1 VKVAVQGMA
10 QGHRGVQPVA
20 VSATLSHALK
30 IAGVFEL
37 SNDALRCALGDAHQ
51 LGDIP
56 QSDIRIFGDAQQHVS
71 VIGEESPV
79 RHAASL
85 SSTADSIPKPHSSYC
100 YPDLY
105 NVLYFSCFGRQVN
118 EGDVVIGLVLMITA
132 LTAAP
137 AAVVAGGPVGR
148 LSADTRARAAA
159 SITGVGWL
167 ATVFL
172 GVLQLTVPAWASL
185 GSFAVPGLRIDALA
199 IVMLL
204 LVLGLSSLIQFF
216 AVRYLRGDRRQM
228 WFVVTA
234 NLMTAST
241 VVMVCASTVLV
252 FGLAWVGAGASLVGM
267 LATYRQLPQALD
279 GVRRTALR
287 LLIGDLSLAAAV
299 ALLMIIHGGDI
310 LFADL
315 GRTLR
320 DAPTGVMTAVAVLL
334 VIPALARSS
343 QVPFHGWL
351 PATLAAPTP
360 VSALLHA
367 GVVNAGAILILR
379 FSPVIGGSR
388 WGMSLIFCAG
398 AVTLVY
404 ASVVRLVKPDVKGRL
419 VFSTMAQ
426 MGFMMLAC
434 GLGAFA
440 AAVLHLIA
448 HGLFKSAL
456 FLGAGSGVA
465 RSAKQRSWPA
475 RRPPGRIQATA
486 AVVLSLGV
494 PIAAIFAARS
504 VLNIELSTASQA
516 LQFFVVFTAGV
527 ALGTTLW
534 ANFTPATVVLGGLAI
549 TVLAFG
555 YSALVGLFDAALTF
569 QPVTASVDVW
579 WLLLPGGALLAM
591 QVLLLPTGSG
601 NPLVRRL
608 YPLVLA
614 AGTPTPRRRAQV
626 PLRKGVTA

>member
-1 VKVAVQGMA
+1 MA
-10 QGHRGVQPVA
+10 QGHRGVQSVA
-20 VSATLSHALK
+20 VAATLAHALK
-30 IAGVFEL
+30 VAGIFEFPD
-37 SNDALRCALGDAHQ
+37 DALCRALCDSHQ
-51 LGDIP
+51 LGDIA
-56 QSDIRIFGDAQQHVS
+56 QSNIRIFGDAQQHVG

-79 RHAASL
+79 RHALSL
-85 SSTADSIPKPHSSYC
+85 SSTAHGIPKTFSSYC
-100 YPDLY
+100 YPDFD
-105 NVLYFSCFGRQVN
+105 NVLYFSCFSRQVN
-118 EGDVVIGLVLMITA
+118 EEHVMIGLVLMVAA

-137 AAVVAGGPVGR
+137 AAVVAGGLVGR
-148 LSADTRARAAA
+148 RSGETGARAAA
-159 SITGVGWL
+159 SLTGVGWL
-167 ATVFL
+167 ATFSL
-172 GVLQLTVPAWASL
+172 AVLQLTVPAAASL
-185 GSFAVPGLRIDALA
+185 EGFAVHGLRVDALA

-216 AVRYLRGDRRQM
+216 AVRYLRGDPRQV

-252 FGLAWVGAGASLVGM
+252 FGLAWVGAGAGLVGM

-287 LLIGDLSLAAAV
+287 LMIGDLSLAAAV
-299 ALLMIIHGGDI
+299 AIMMIIQGGDI
-310 LFADL
+310 PFADL

-320 DAPTGVMTAVAVLL
+320 DAPTGVTTTVAVLL

-379 FSPVIGGSR
+379 FSPVIGDSR

-398 AVTLVY
+398 AVTLVF

-434 GLGAFA
+434 GLGAFS
-440 AAVLHLIA
+440 AAVFHLIA

-465 RSAKQRSWPA
+465 RSAAQRSWPV
-475 RRPPGRIQATA
+475 RRPPGRVQAVA
-486 AVVLSLGV
+486 AVTLSLGV

-504 VLNIELSTASQA
+504 VLNIELSTANQA

-534 ANFTPATVVLGGLAI
+534 AHFTPATVGLGGLAI

-555 YSALVGLFDAALTF
+555 YSALVGLFDTILTF
-569 QPVTASVDVW
+569 PPVTASVAAW
-579 WLLLPGGALLAM
+579 WLLLPGFALLAL

-601 NPLVRRL
+601 NPFVRRL

-614 AGTPTPRRRAQV
+614 AGTPRATRRQSQV
-626 PLRKGVTA
+626 SLKKGVTA